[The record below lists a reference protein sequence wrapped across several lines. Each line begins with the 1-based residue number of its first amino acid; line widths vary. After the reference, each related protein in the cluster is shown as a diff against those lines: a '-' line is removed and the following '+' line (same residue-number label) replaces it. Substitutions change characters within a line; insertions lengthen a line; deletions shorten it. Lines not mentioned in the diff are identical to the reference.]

1 MDKLI
6 DKIRLVK
13 SGDDAVMMEIIEKFL
28 PLIGKYTCKL
38 NYDEDCKSELILKL
52 IALVKNEIDLD
63 KLRSDSDGAVVEYIS
78 NAIHHCYIALSKA
91 RCRIRDNETAYDR
104 ETFVELL
111 EDNLQYAE
119 NMDDGMFMET
129 IRAQL
134 TEREFL
140 YIRLIVLEGWTA
152 EEVSKRLGVSKQ
164 AVNQCKRRALDKVKK
179 IYICTN

>member
-28 PLIGKYTCKL
+28 PLIGKL
-38 NYDEDCKSELILKL
+38 
-52 IALVKNEIDLD
+52 
-63 KLRSDSDGAVVEYIS
+63 S

-111 EDNLQYAE
+111 EDNLQYTE

-140 YIRLIVLEGWTA
+140 CIRLIVLEGWTA

-179 IYICTN
+179 IHICTD

>member
-1 MDKLI
+1 M
-6 DKIRLVK
+6 VT
-13 SGDDAVMMEIIEKFL
+13 G
-28 PLIGKYTCKL
+28 
-38 NYDEDCKSELILKL
+38 ILQ
-52 IALVKNEIDLD
+52 A
-63 KLRSDSDGAVVEYIS
+63 VEYTIQCLGKRQS
-78 NAIHHCYIALSKA
+78 TRAYIFKNAKAFVGYIVAYHHDPDKYLHHCYIALSKA

-119 NMDDGMFMET
+119 NTDDGMFMET
-129 IRAQL
+129 IRAHL

-140 YIRLIVLEGWTA
+140 CVRLIVLEGWTA

-179 IYICTN
+179 IYICTD

>member
-1 MDKLI
+1 MNCCLGNFNSTTDLSLWI
-6 DKIRLVK
+6 FFFENFYPV
-13 SGDDAVMMEIIEKFL
+13 GYCNF
-28 PLIGKYTCKL
+28 
-38 NYDEDCKSELILKL
+38 ILQR
-52 IALVKNEIDLD
+52 ALVKNEIDLD

-140 YIRLIVLEGWTA
+140 CIRLIVLEGWTA

-179 IYICTN
+179 IYICTD

>member
-1 MDKLI
+1 M
-6 DKIRLVK
+6 
-13 SGDDAVMMEIIEKFL
+13 
-28 PLIGKYTCKL
+28 
-38 NYDEDCKSELILKL
+38 
-52 IALVKNEIDLD
+52 
-63 KLRSDSDGAVVEYIS
+63 
-78 NAIHHCYIALSKA
+78 
-91 RCRIRDNETAYDR
+91 
-104 ETFVELL
+104 ELL

-129 IRAQL
+129 IRAHL

-140 YIRLIVLEGWTA
+140 CIRLIVLEGWTA

>member
-1 MDKLI
+1 M
-6 DKIRLVK
+6 
-13 SGDDAVMMEIIEKFL
+13 
-28 PLIGKYTCKL
+28 
-38 NYDEDCKSELILKL
+38 
-52 IALVKNEIDLD
+52 
-63 KLRSDSDGAVVEYIS
+63 
-78 NAIHHCYIALSKA
+78 
-91 RCRIRDNETAYDR
+91 
-104 ETFVELL
+104 ELL

-140 YIRLIVLEGWTA
+140 CIRLIVLEGWTA

-179 IYICTN
+179 IYICTD